1 MNSQTESS
9 AETTPEKYGCVFL
22 LKYISKTGAWSSLMN
37 HFKNQLV
44 EMSVGML
51 VILMSLRNLYAVL
64 KSPLKI
70 KKKILCHKLQ
80 MKLKSH
86 LSFKNVGG
94 RVGVRRRHFIL
105 D

>member
-1 MNSQTESS
+1 
-9 AETTPEKYGCVFL
+9 
-22 LKYISKTGAWSSLMN
+22 MN

-94 RVGVRRRHFIL
+94 AGRSKEETFYS
-105 D
+105 